1 MFEVLRRLAGRHD
14 VSVIGF
20 WRSEEARLGW
30 QQLGRQLD
38 IKVQAVPFARLRPDR
53 RLPGLLRRRWQGW
66 RRGEPDDVGAWD
78 QPAMHAALRQTMAGQ
93 RFDLLQ
99 VEWPYLA
106 PYALAN
112 PQLPRLLVTHDIFSV
127 ALSRRAGLAAGR
139 KRKRLQ
145 REAAAWA
152 GYESRVYPQFQAVA
166 AMSSEDAAVIQQRA
180 PAASVV
186 VLPNGVDTAHFL
198 PGEIR
203 PQPRNLI
210 FVGSP
215 THAPNLDAA
224 CWLLSEIWPELR
236 RRRPDLRLTLVN
248 LDHPQV
254 RKLQQPG
261 VEISGRLPDL
271 RSVYQQADIAIVP
284 LRAGS
289 GTRLKILE
297 AFAAGLPVVSTPLGH
312 EGLEV
317 IPGRHLLSAAGGPA
331 FVQAIEAL
339 LDDAELRRN
348 LAATARGLVVSH
360 YDWEIIL
367 DQHDTIYR
375 QLCHRQ

>member
-1 MFEVLRRLAGRHD
+1 MFEVVRRLARRHE
-14 VSVIGF
+14 VSVAGF
-20 WRSEEARLGW
+20 WRNEEARRGW
-30 QQLGRQLD
+30 QQLGRELN
-38 IKVQAVPFARLRPDR
+38 IEVQAVPFTRLRPDR

-66 RRGEPDDVGAWD
+66 RQGEPGDAGAWD
-78 QPAMHAALRQTMAGQ
+78 QPAMHAALRRMMAGQ

-106 PYALAN
+106 PYALTT
-112 PQLPRLLVTHDIFSV
+112 PQLPRLLITHDIFSV
-127 ALSRRAGLAAGR
+127 ALARRAGLAAGR
-139 KRKRLQ
+139 QQKRLE

-152 GYESRVYPQFQAVA
+152 SYESRIYPQFQAVA
-166 AMSSEDAAVIQQRA
+166 AMSAEDAAVIRQRA
-180 PAASVV
+180 PAANVV
-186 VLPNGVDTAHFL
+186 VLPNGVDTAHFT

-203 PQPRNLI
+203 PQPRHLI

-215 THAPNLDAA
+215 THVPNLDAA
-224 CWLLSEIWPELR
+224 CWLLNELWPELR

-271 RSVYQQADIAIVP
+271 RPVYGQADLAIVP

-297 AFAAGLPVVSTPLGH
+297 AFAAGLPVVSTPVGH

-317 IPGRHLLSAAGGPA
+317 VPGRHLLSAENGPA
-331 FVQAIEAL
+331 LIEAIETL
-339 LDDAELRRN
+339 LDDVELRRR
-348 LAATARGLVVSH
+348 LAANARQLAVSR
-360 YDWEIIL
+360 YDWELIV
-367 DQHDTIYR
+367 DQHDAIYH
-375 QLCHRQ
+375 QLCQRP